1 MNITLV
7 KLGCPK
13 NDVDAEVM
21 QYVLQRAGHR
31 FVSDPQEADA
41 IIVNTCGFIT
51 DAKQQSVNTILEMA
65 QYKQN
70 GRCHTLVVTGC
81 LSQRYSGELF
91 DTLPEV
97 DLMVGVNEYERI
109 DELLTSVREE
119 RRLLECSDLSGAPF
133 VPGRVLEGRRSF
145 AYLKIAEGCSNR
157 CAYCAIPAIRGPYRS
172 RPEQDIL
179 TEAAWLRDQGVE
191 EIILVAQDTTRYGMD
206 MPGGESLVGLLRKLI
221 AIEGIPLLRLLYCYP
236 ELATD
241 ELLELVSGS
250 DRIASYLDIPLQHI
264 DDGIL
269 RRMNRRSNEAGIRTL
284 IGKIRGHYPG
294 IALRTTFIVG
304 FPGESDEAFDKLLHF
319 VEEARFDNM
328 GAFVYSPEEGTPA
341 ASFRPKVLLKTAR
354 ERHHRLML
362 AQQTISADLLAQRV
376 GTVLPV
382 LIDEV
387 DENGLLQGRAAF
399 QAPDIDGV
407 VTVEGAGDEAIGTT
421 IAVRVTGATE
431 YDLRGVAL

>member
-133 VPGRVLEGRRSF
+133 VPGGFWKAAAALPTSRLPRV
-145 AYLKIAEGCSNR
+145 AATAAPIAPSQPSV
-157 CAYCAIPAIRGPYRS
+157 APIAAGPS
-172 RPEQDIL
+172 R
-179 TEAAWLRDQGVE
+179 
-191 EIILVAQDTTRYGMD
+191 
-206 MPGGESLVGLLRKLI
+206 
-221 AIEGIPLLRLLYCYP
+221 
-236 ELATD
+236 
-241 ELLELVSGS
+241 
-250 DRIASYLDIPLQHI
+250 
-264 DDGIL
+264 
-269 RRMNRRSNEAGIRTL
+269 
-284 IGKIRGHYPG
+284 
-294 IALRTTFIVG
+294 
-304 FPGESDEAFDKLLHF
+304 
-319 VEEARFDNM
+319 
-328 GAFVYSPEEGTPA
+328 
-341 ASFRPKVLLKTAR
+341 
-354 ERHHRLML
+354 
-362 AQQTISADLLAQRV
+362 IS
-376 GTVLPV
+376 
-382 LIDEV
+382 
-387 DENGLLQGRAAF
+387 
-399 QAPDIDGV
+399 
-407 VTVEGAGDEAIGTT
+407 
-421 IAVRVTGATE
+421 
-431 YDLRGVAL
+431 